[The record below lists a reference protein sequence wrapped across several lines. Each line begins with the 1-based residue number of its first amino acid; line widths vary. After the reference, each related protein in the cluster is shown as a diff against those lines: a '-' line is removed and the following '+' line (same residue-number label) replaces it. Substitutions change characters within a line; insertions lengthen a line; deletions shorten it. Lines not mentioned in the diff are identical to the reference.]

1 MDTEAERALR
11 GMVRAGTVSSVNPA
25 NSTAR
30 VEFDDKDGTVS
41 PELHII
47 HRGSGANKDYW
58 LPDVGE
64 QVVCLFANNDKNF
77 STGWILGTYFTE
89 KKPPQVNNQDIRR
102 LDFSDGTFSWGI
114 DGNFFAGPKLGDMPE
129 VRGDSPL
136 RPLILSF
143 LVTGEKNNGHFRDIM
158 QIFWLTVLFFGGV
171 GELFLLKRIKE
182 GGAVDDPSFQVMA
195 LSLLSILGLMMF
207 ELLFEAKARYLFTYL
222 PVFLIPGVYGA
233 VSLFRILRRRLSS

>member
-89 KKPPQVNNQDIRR
+89 KQPPQVNDQNIRR
-102 LDFSDGTFSWGI
+102 LDFSDGTFMEYNRS
-114 DGNFFAGPKLGDMPE
+114 
-129 VRGDSPL
+129 
-136 RPLILSF
+136 
-143 LVTGEKNNGHFRDIM
+143 TGA
-158 QIFWLTVLFFGGV
+158 LTINVV
-171 GELFLLKRIKE
+171 GEIKIN
-182 GGAVDDPSFQVMA
+182 GST
-195 LSLLSILGLMMF
+195 I
-207 ELLFEAKARYLFTYL
+207 YLN
-222 PVFLIPGVYGA
+222 
-233 VSLFRILRRRLSS
+233 

>member
-41 PELHII
+41 PELHIL

-102 LDFSDGTFSWGI
+102 LDFSDGTFI
-114 DGNFFAGPKLGDMPE
+114 EYN
-129 VRGDSPL
+129 RGTHAL
-136 RPLILSF
+136 TIH
-143 LVTGEKNNGHFRDIM
+143 VKGEIKVNGSTI
-158 QIFWLTVLFFGGV
+158 
-171 GELFLLKRIKE
+171 
-182 GGAVDDPSFQVMA
+182 
-195 LSLLSILGLMMF
+195 
-207 ELLFEAKARYLFTYL
+207 YLN
-222 PVFLIPGVYGA
+222 
-233 VSLFRILRRRLSS
+233 